1 MSTSKQGPGFHHV
14 AIRAFDFDRTIA
26 FYTEVFGF
34 RRHYGWGETGNRAAM
49 LDTGDGNYVE
59 VFEGRSVGDDVP
71 EGGILHYALRVS
83 DVDGLYRRALDAG
96 ATSVVEPKDVAIQGD
111 HVVDVRLAFVKG
123 LAGEV
128 IELFR
133 NDDL

>member
-14 AIRAFDFDRTIA
+14 AIRAFDFDRTLA
-26 FYTEVFGF
+26 FYIGAFGF
-34 RRHYGWGETGNRAAM
+34 QRRFGWGEAGNRAAM
-49 LDTGDGNYVE
+49 LDTGDGNYIE
-59 VFEGRSVGDDVP
+59 VFEGRKEGDAVP

-83 DVDGLYRRALDAG
+83 DVDGLYRRALDLG
-96 ATSVVEPKDVAIQGD
+96 ATSVVEPKDVAIPGD
-111 HVVDVRLAFVKG
+111 HVVDVRIAFVKG

-133 NDDL
+133 NDEL